1 MSLHDTSAG
10 DLKLVDETALD
21 TDFEDLVTFEA
32 RKVNGD
38 LRFTKEQLD
47 RMNNHMLRKLAQY
60 VNSDCINGKSTALEI
75 RQFFCVQ
82 RSLSEYE

>member
-1 MSLHDTSAG
+1 MSLHDVSAG

-21 TDFEDLVTFEA
+21 KEFKHLVTFEA

-47 RMNNHMLRKLAQY
+47 KMNNHMLRKLAQY
-60 VNSDCINGKSTALEI
+60 ADTDAVNGKSNQLEI
-75 RQFFCVQ
+75 KSYFRVQ
-82 RSLSEYE
+82 RSLTEYE

>member
-1 MSLHDTSAG
+1 MSLHDVSAS

-21 TDFEDLVTFEA
+21 KDFESLVTFEA

-60 VNSDCINGKSTALEI
+60 ADTDEINGKSPAYSI
-75 RQFFCVQ
+75 KAYFRVQ
-82 RSLSEYE
+82 RSLKEYE